1 MSKKDHFSP
10 KPGTTIDL
18 SDCDPDFHETY
29 DKDAARAEVDRL
41 QVQMQEWQ
49 ERLYAEG
56 KQSLLIVFQA
66 MDTGGKDGV
75 IKKVFSGMNPAGV
88 YVAAFK
94 APTPTELAHDFL
106 WRVHPQTP
114 GKGYIGIFNRSHYED
129 VLIARVNQLVPE
141 KVWRARYEH
150 INAFERLIADNG
162 TRILKFYL
170 HISKD
175 EQKQRLQ
182 ARLDKADKNW
192 KFSIGDLPVRE
203 RWNDYMAAYEDALSR
218 CNTDYAPWFIVP
230 ANHKWYRDLF
240 VTRVILNTL
249 ADMNP
254 QYPPPEAGLDSVV
267 IPD

>member
-1 MSKKDHFSP
+1 MSKKDLFSP
-10 KPGTTIDL
+10 KPGTKIDL
-18 SDCDPDFHETY
+18 NDCDPDFHETY
-29 DKDAARAEVDRL
+29 DKDTARAEVDRL
-41 QVQMQEWQ
+41 QTQMQEWQ

-56 KQSLLIVFQA
+56 QQSLLIVFQA

-75 IKKVFSGMNPAGV
+75 IKKVFSGVNPAGV

-106 WRVHPQTP
+106 WRVHPHTP

-150 INAFERLIADNG
+150 INAFERLIADSG

-175 EQKQRLQ
+175 EQKERLQ

-203 RWNDYMAAYEDALSR
+203 RWNDYMAAYEDALTQ